1 MPAERAGFT
10 VTMFLIDVSK
20 SMGKKRQIELPGQ
33 NPNDEPYHREI
44 TNLEWGLQ
52 FVKLKIQEMIYNG
65 RKTDKCGVIIFGC
78 DETNNPVNEREG
90 GYENVSEYIPV
101 EQPNSSTIAKLDE
114 LRASE
119 DSTGDP
125 MDALIV
131 AVQMQDEV
139 LNSKKTW
146 TRKITIVTDGESPM
160 ELEDWEATVQK
171 INELGVRL
179 AVVGIDFDSEE
190 YGYHQENK
198 PHVKS
203 TNENFWT
210 QFTSLLS
217 HGVVGTCEEALED
230 TAAPDVK
237 ETKSVLMSNVLRLG
251 DVDNRPETA
260 LEIIVRTAKCTA
272 MQRPKS
278 WKKFAPR
285 VKGDE
290 SEAEDKP
297 DEDMEKDD
305 DSIRKAKQAKGEDA
319 NAASTQDVNMDA
331 DDEDGDDSDAEE
343 VLDLEDPQVR
353 ATYYDEVERET
364 LVRGFK
370 YGTSYAPCP
379 EGHFPKLNTKKGI
392 DFCAFFKRDNFRRE
406 LVMGEVQYIW
416 ADPAQPRQQIALSS
430 IIRAMFKEKVYAIGR
445 WVGKDGADPKMGVLA
460 PCKFPDVDCLLWAP
474 MPFADDVRKYTFPSL
489 MNLLNKK
496 GERVTEHPYIPTEA
510 QCAAMDDFVDSMD
523 LMEAGEK
530 DDDGKRGQWFTTI
543 ESYNPALHR
552 TKQAMFHGAVVH
564 NLDKDPVPPPHPDI
578 VRFFDPPNRVLRKAR
593 DALETAKRELKVKQV
608 PKTIP
613 KAKEAKHAHAVEEE
627 DEPMLLGPNPP
638 SSPAAA
644 PAPLAVPAK
653 VAPTDRRE
661 ADDDEDEELLLEAEP
676 SKPVSKPKSKAPLPT
691 PPQEVDPGR
700 APDRIIG
707 SVFPLDD
714 FKANIA
720 RGDVVS
726 KAVEDLAFVICE
738 IVRKPFVPL
747 HRKDELIECMRFLRH
762 TCVTED
768 EVDAWNAFM
777 RELKEA
783 CEDVGV
789 DEFWRGVKEA
799 GRELSLISD
808 KEAEEHG
815 GTSSVS
821 EEEAQRVSLWHKSAE
836 QLV

>member
-33 NPNDEPYHREI
+33 NPNDEPYHKEI

-78 DETNNPVNEREG
+78 DETNNPVNKREG

-119 DSTGDP
+119 DSIGDP

-139 LNSKKTW
+139 LQSKKTW

-171 INELGVRL
+171 INELEVRL
-179 AVVGIDFDSEE
+179 AVVGVDFDSEE

-198 PHVKS
+198 SHVKS

-210 QFTSLLS
+210 QFTSLLT

-237 ETKSVLMSNVLRLG
+237 ETKSVLMTNVLRLG
-251 DVDNRPETA
+251 DADNRPETA

-278 WKKFAPR
+278 CKKFAPR
-285 VKGDE
+285 MKGDE
-290 SEAEDKP
+290 REGGEAED
-297 DEDMEKDD
+297 ENMEKGDGR
-305 DSIRKAKQAKGEDA
+305 IRKAKAAKGGDA
-319 NAASTQDVNMDA
+319 NTQDVNMDA

-353 ATYYDEVERET
+353 ATYYDEVEREG

-379 EGHFPKLNTKKGI
+379 EGQFPKLNTKKGI

-445 WVGKDGADPKMGVLA
+445 WVSKDSADPKMGVLA

-552 TKQAMFHGAVVH
+552 TKQAMFHGAVVR

-593 DALETAKRELKVKQV
+593 EALEAAKRELKVKQV

-644 PAPLAVPAK
+644 PAPLPVPAK
-653 VAPTDRRE
+653 EVPTDRRE

-691 PPQEVDPGR
+691 PPQDADPGR

-726 KAVEDLAFVICE
+726 KAVEDLAFVICD

-747 HRKDELIECMRFLRH
+747 HRMGELIECMRLMRH
-762 TCVTED
+762 TCATED

-777 RELKEA
+777 KELKEA
-783 CEDVGV
+783 CEEYGV
-789 DEFWRGVKEA
+789 DQFWAAVKDA

-815 GTSSVS
+815 GTSSIS
-821 EEEAQRVSLWHKSAE
+821 EEEAQEVSLRHDLTE
-836 QLV
+836 QFD